1 MTRRRLT
8 FLFLVPF
15 VAASVTPMPALAFMR
30 VPTSLASDSE
40 RAGPMIPE
48 FGYKKKQQ
56 KLTKQKAK
64 KKAAKKVDPMKA
76 IRNRMVAGNDVS
88 DKELRKLAD
97 SGDDLGQ
104 FHYAKRLEER
114 GDPEVIDTAATYYL
128 KALKK
133 DREAAE
139 RPLIRLLDGGTLGE
153 EAELIADAEAILGER
168 AADGDPVAREA
179 LIRMY
184 RDGKPF
190 GLAPEKADALLV
202 AAAEGG
208 DAKAALDLAY
218 VMLRGVPAPDKLE
231 AAKGYLKIAAA
242 AEDLS
247 IRTQAENI
255 LRGLEPGQPQILN
268 VASEAS
274 N

>member
-1 MTRRRLT
+1 MTSRHLHL
-8 FLFLVPF
+8 LFLAPF
-15 VAASVTPMPALAFMR
+15 IAASFAPMPAMAFMR

-40 RAGPMIPE
+40 RAGPIIPD

-56 KLTKQKAK
+56 KLK
-64 KKAAKKVDPMKA
+64 KKRAKPAKKVDPMKV
-76 IRNRMVAGNDVS
+76 IRTRMIAGKKVT
-88 DKELRKLAD
+88 DKELRSLAR

-104 FHYAKRLEER
+104 YYYARRLEER
-114 GDPEVIDTAATYYL
+114 GDPDVLDDAAGYYL

-153 EAELIADAEAILGER
+153 ETELVADAEAILGER
-168 AADGDPVAREA
+168 AADGDAMARDA

-184 RDGKPF
+184 RAGEPF
-190 GLAPEKADALLV
+190 GLEPEKADALLV

-218 VMLRGVPAPDKLE
+218 ATLAGVPNPARIEQARGYLAI
-231 AAKGYLKIAAA
+231 AAK

-247 IRTQAENI
+247 VRTQAENI

-268 VASEAS
+268 VASEPL